1 MGKNKLSRFS
11 ELATFDRVYQPAFNE
26 IHQGEYPLKGRWCS
40 EVFQNDHPLVLELGC
55 GRGEYTIGL
64 ARRYPER
71 NFLGLDIKGA
81 RLWRGAKTAHEEG
94 IPNAAFLRS
103 RIDFIRSF
111 FAPGEVDEL
120 WITFPDPQEKRRRQK
135 KRLTGTLFL
144 NMYREIL
151 KDGGLIHL
159 KTDNGSLY
167 ADTLELVRYNRLP
180 LDRFSG
186 DLYREEWDDETVTI
200 QTTYERT
207 FLEEGATIRYLSFR
221 LPAGQVIS
229 ALPHGRG

>member
-11 ELATFDRVYQPAFNE
+11 ELATFERVYQPAFNE
-26 IHQGEYPLKGRWCS
+26 IFQHDYPLKGKWCM
-40 EVFQNDHPLVLELGC
+40 EVFHNDHPLVLELGC

-81 RLWRGAKTAHEEG
+81 RLWRGAKTAIEEG
-94 IPNAAFLRS
+94 IPNAAFLRT
-103 RIDFIRSF
+103 RIDFIRSL

-135 KRLTGTLFL
+135 KRLTGHLFL

-151 KDGGLIHL
+151 KDGALIHL